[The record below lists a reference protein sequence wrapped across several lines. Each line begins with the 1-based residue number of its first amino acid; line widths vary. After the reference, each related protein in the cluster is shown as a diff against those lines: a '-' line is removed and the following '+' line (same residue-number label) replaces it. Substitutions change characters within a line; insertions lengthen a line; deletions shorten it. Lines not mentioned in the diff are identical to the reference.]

1 MLRFIYKRKFI
12 FLFFLAWAIFLGI
25 KPNLGYAGL
34 VNSKVVTEGE
44 RGLYLEKINSF
55 LKDEKV
61 MGYLN
66 RFGMDRDALI
76 NKIEQLETDRLRDLA
91 LRCDKIKVGG
101 DSGVFIVILIILLL
115 IIIVL
120 YVTNYTVKIEPRDA
134 VPRRY

>member
-1 MLRFIYKRKFI
+1 MLGFIYKRKFL
-12 FLFFLAWAIFLGI
+12 FLFFLVWAIFLGI

-44 RGLYLEKINSF
+44 RGLYLEKISSF

-61 MGYLN
+61 IGYLN

-76 NKIEQLETDRLRDLA
+76 NKIEQLETEKLRDLA
-91 LRCDKIKVGG
+91 LRCDNIKVGG